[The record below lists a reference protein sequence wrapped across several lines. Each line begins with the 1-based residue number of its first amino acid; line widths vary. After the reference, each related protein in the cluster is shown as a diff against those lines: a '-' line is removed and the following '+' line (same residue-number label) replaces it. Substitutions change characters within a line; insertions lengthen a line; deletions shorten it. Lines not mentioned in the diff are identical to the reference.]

1 VRPIT
6 PIKPSEAVVSR
17 IKDRVFDALLAEP
30 QAKECPHVGH
40 GCHLERCC
48 SGLSRCITVAGGTPT
63 CMAPADVIKRCL
75 ARSRNDTC
83 QELTLCAGL
92 EEECTFSGCCAGRL
106 RCFERDAYYAQCL
119 RRCPHSKAWS
129 CVERQAAK
137 MEDDEEAEPMD
148 LSDWLQQAP
157 DIVRDAIDKT
167 FGDDDKVKVAF
178 FRFILLPSN
187 TSSRS
192 DPPAQVSEPLSC
204 KLTHGPCVPVSS
216 QMLAYG
222 HVLGLLGAS
231 ACLTFFCGVRCLCNA
246 RARARRRWQRV
257 EAIRSVGNLADEL
270 KADPSRVV
278 PRWCVQKAR
287 KYNSIFG
294 TADESCSTAMTDDAG
309 ADASSELTLPA
320 IHAAGQSSSR
330 DASWIQ
336 RNS

>member
-1 VRPIT
+1 MRPIT
-6 PIKPSEAVVSR
+6 PIKPREAVVSS
-17 IKDRVFDALLAEP
+17 ITDRVFDALLAEP

-157 DIVRDAIDKT
+157 DIVRDAIDKN
-167 FGDDDKVKVAF
+167 FGHDDKVK
-178 FRFILLPSN
+178 L
-187 TSSRS
+187 
-192 DPPAQVSEPLSC
+192 
-204 KLTHGPCVPVSS
+204 
-216 QMLAYG
+216 LAYG